1 MSSFLKTAEYR
12 AIIKFFI
19 QKGLNATEISKK
31 LNSVYK
37 DNVPSCHTVVKWVT
51 AFKEPERDFEDSPGM
66 NRPSTNTT
74 NENIE
79 AVEWIIVRDWQISVR
94 RRVYELPIPITTVYK
109 RL

>member
-1 MSSFLKTAEYR
+1 
-12 AIIKFFI
+12 
-19 QKGLNATEISKK
+19 
-31 LNSVYK
+31 
-37 DNVPSCHTVVKWVT
+37 
-51 AFKEPERDFEDSPGM
+51 M

-109 RL
+109 IMSNHLGMKKISTR